1 MLVQIKTKAIFTEE
15 KIKSILRPLISIT
28 VALCVV
34 AIILAVLGKN
44 PLSVFASMLEGA
56 FGSQN
61 AIAETL
67 LKASTLIMVGLAYA
81 FSSKCGLV
89 NIGIEGQLYMGALGG
104 TAAGIYLDLPSF
116 LHIPVCF
123 IAGFICGGIWGGIVA
138 FFKNQ
143 FGSNEVITTVMMN
156 YVAIYFIGFMVT
168 GPMKEPDGVNPQTAS
183 VAESAQIPTLIP
195 DTRFN
200 WGFVFALLLLVV
212 YYIYW
217 SRTKMV
223 YEMSVVGKNRNVGA
237 YAGMNVKRVVM
248 SAMFVSGG
256 LGGMAGTLEILGN
269 QLRLKEGFS
278 AGFGFDGIAV
288 ALLGGNT
295 APGIFL
301 SSVLFGALRTGGN
314 RIQMTEG
321 VPSAITGIVQGLVI
335 LFVLIDFL
343 HKNNKIK
350 KPAKKGE

>member
-1 MLVQIKTKAIFTEE
+1 MQTKTKNFLTAE
-15 KIKSILRPLISIT
+15 KARAVLRPVISII
-28 VALCVV
+28 VALCLV
-34 AIILAVLGKN
+34 AIILLALDKN
-44 PLSVFASMLEGA
+44 PISVFASMFEGA
-56 FGSQN
+56 FGTTN

-67 LKASTLIMVGLAYA
+67 LKASTLILVGLAYA
-81 FSSKCGLV
+81 FAAKCGLV
-89 NIGIEGQLYMGALGG
+89 NIGIEGQLYMGALGS
-104 TAAGIYLDLPSF
+104 TAAGIYLDLPMVI
-116 LHIPVCF
+116 HIPVCF

-138 FFKNQ
+138 YFKNQ

-168 GPMKEPDGVNPQTAS
+168 GPMKDPEGVNPQTAS
-183 VAESAQIPTLIP
+183 VAESAQIPLLIE
-195 DTRFN
+195 DTRLN

-217 SRTKMV
+217 SRTKMG
-223 YEMSVVGKNRNVGA
+223 YEMSVVGKNNNVGA
-237 YAGMNVKRVVM
+237 YAGMSVKRVVM
-248 SAMFVSGG
+248 MSMVVSGG

-278 AGFGFDGIAV
+278 SGFGFDGIAV
-288 ALLGGNT
+288 ALLGSNS
-295 APGIFL
+295 APGILF

-335 LFVLIDFL
+335 LFVLVDFL
-343 HKNNKIK
+343 RIRSK
-350 KPAKKGE
+350 KASVKKGA

>member
-1 MLVQIKTKAIFTEE
+1 MLVQTKTRNVFTEE
-15 KIKSILRPLISIT
+15 NIKSVLRPIISIV

-34 AIILAVLGKN
+34 AMILLALGKN
-44 PLSVFASMLEGA
+44 PIDVFASMFEGA

-67 LKASTLIMVGLAYA
+67 LKASTLIFVGLAYA
-81 FSSKCGLV
+81 FAARCGLV

-104 TAAGIYLDLPSF
+104 TAAGIYLDLPF
-116 LHIPVCF
+116 VIHVPVCF
-123 IAGFICGGIWGGIVA
+123 IVGFLCGGIWGGIVA
-138 FFKNQ
+138 FFKNR
-143 FGSNEVITTVMMN
+143 FRSNEVITTVMMN

-168 GPMKEPDGVNPQTAS
+168 GPMKETEGVNPQTDP
-183 VAESAQIPTLIP
+183 VLESAQIPELIP
-195 DTRFN
+195 DTRLN
-200 WGFVFALLLLVV
+200 WGFILALVVLVV
-212 YYIYW
+212 YHIYW
-217 SRTKMV
+217 SRTKMG
-223 YEMSVVGKNRNVGA
+223 YEMSVVGKNNNVGA

-248 SAMFVSGG
+248 TSMLVSGG

-278 AGFGFDGIAV
+278 SGFGFDGIAV

-295 APGIFL
+295 APGILL
-301 SSVLFGALRTGGN
+301 SSILFGALRTGGN

-335 LFVLIDFL
+335 LFVLVDFL
-343 HKNNKIK
+343 RTRNKIT
-350 KPAKKGE
+350 PAKKGE